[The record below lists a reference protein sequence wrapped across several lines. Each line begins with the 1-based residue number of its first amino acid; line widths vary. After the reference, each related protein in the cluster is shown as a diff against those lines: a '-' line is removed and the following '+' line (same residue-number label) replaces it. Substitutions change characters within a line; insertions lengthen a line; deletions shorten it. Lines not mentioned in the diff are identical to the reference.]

1 MKEKLNGNIYAGYWI
16 RRFLCGYL
24 TDIRNLSINTVK
36 AYRDAI
42 RMLVSF
48 ICEKK
53 HIAADRIL
61 ITDIT
66 QQIVI
71 DMLDSLEKDRGSSVK
86 TRNLRLSAFVA
97 LAKFVATRCPEYID
111 WCRKIREI
119 PVKKAPR
126 KIITYLEKNE
136 MDALL
141 DMPDKNTEQGWR
153 DYVLLL
159 FLYNTGARAEEA
171 ASLQVRNL
179 SLPKGSGLP
188 VVSITGKGNKT
199 RRCPLWETT
208 CKALRT
214 LIGGRGP
221 DDHVFVNRLNQ
232 PITRFGVYEMVTRHA
247 SKLSE
252 SMPLIKGKRVS
263 PHTIRHTTATHLL
276 QSGVDINTIRAWL
289 GHVSVETTN
298 IYAEV
303 NMEMKAKALMSCEVK
318 GKNAKKHWRDDKNLM
333 DFLDSLG

>member
-1 MKEKLNGNIYAGYWI
+1 MKKKLNGNIYAGYWI

-36 AYRDAI
+36 AYRNAI

-119 PVKKAPR
+119 PVKKAPG
-126 KIITYLEKNE
+126 K
-136 MDALL
+136 
-141 DMPDKNTEQGWR
+141 
-153 DYVLLL
+153 
-159 FLYNTGARAEEA
+159 
-171 ASLQVRNL
+171 L
-179 SLPKGSGLP
+179 SLIWRRTKWTPCS
-188 VVSITGKGNKT
+188 TCQT
-199 RRCPLWETT
+199 RTPNRDGVTT
-208 CKALRT
+208 YSFSSSTILAQGQKRLR
-214 LIGGRGP
+214 R
-221 DDHVFVNRLNQ
+221 
-232 PITRFGVYEMVTRHA
+232 YK
-247 SKLSE
+247 S
-252 SMPLIKGKRVS
+252 
-263 PHTIRHTTATHLL
+263 AT
-276 QSGVDINTIRAWL
+276 
-289 GHVSVETTN
+289 
-298 IYAEV
+298 
-303 NMEMKAKALMSCEVK
+303 
-318 GKNAKKHWRDDKNLM
+318 
-333 DFLDSLG
+333 